1 MAEEKILTETEI
13 ETEAENETEKPQRRK
28 GQPKGKD
35 IRPLHVRT
43 AKTSALWVMAAGIG
57 VFILMLAFW
66 SQMNVGLILDATKA
80 LGETTAEAIDKDAA
94 VRVSEYFLE
103 LSEGA
108 PDAPTADYKSDEQVV
123 VLARYDVI
131 AEDEDYKALH
141 AYLSDVSDRYPYAGE
156 FSLVGVND
164 DQLIYLVSPQHRT
177 GYSASLDRIDTAG
190 PEHYDISRPESRRE
204 GTVVLVP
211 LGIKT
216 GGIELEISCS
226 YSYGGVLSGEA
237 GHLVIALAI
246 VAICA
251 GICAFRMVWIILRD
265 NG

>member
-1 MAEEKILTETEI
+1 MTEENILTETEK
-13 ETEAENETEKPQRRK
+13 ETETGSETEKPQRRK

-43 AKTSALWVMAAGIG
+43 AKTSAMWVMAAGIG

-66 SQMNVGLILDATKA
+66 SQMNVKLILDAAKA
-80 LGETTAEAIDKDAA
+80 MGETAAEAVDKDAA
-94 VRVSEYFLE
+94 LRVTECFLE
-103 LSEGA
+103 LREGA
-108 PDAPTADYKSDEQVV
+108 PDAPTDDYKADEQVV
-123 VLARYDVI
+123 VLARYDSI
-131 AEDEDYKALH
+131 TEDEDYKALQ
-141 AYLSDVSDRYPYAGE
+141 AYLSDVSGRYPYAGE
-156 FSLVGVND
+156 FSLVGVSD

-177 GYSASLDRIDTAG
+177 GYAASLDRIDTAG

-211 LGIKT
+211 LGIKA
-216 GGIELEISCS
+216 GGMELEISCS

-237 GHLVIALAI
+237 GHLAIALAI